1 MVRAGGPFRFV
12 GLAFLAAVVVVIVAL
27 ITGYGIPVGIGALAG
42 FVLGALA
49 GLVGTLWLSRGAG
62 RSMNVGGM
70 SWSSSDSS
78 GGMGP
83 TQLDQM
89 RERSELL
96 QIDLGPIRSVLPVLA
111 TADAGGYVVQLV
123 AAELREAG
131 TALILDVRSKPGSP
145 QPGFWADVSVRDE
158 MGTTYRA
165 AGQTNG
171 SGLNPMRCAISIVPA
186 APSNARRLD
195 VNVERFVDPFR
206 GVDRAAEGP
215 WTFLID
221 LPGDVAPA
229 SPR

>member
-12 GLAFLAAVVVVIVAL
+12 GLAFLAAVVVVIAAL
-27 ITGYGIPVGIGALAG
+27 IAGYGIPVGLGALAG

-195 VNVERFVDPFR
+195 VNVERFADPFR

>member
-12 GLAFLAAVVVVIVAL
+12 GLAFLAAVVVVIAAL
-27 ITGYGIPVGIGALAG
+27 IAGYGIPVGIGALAG

-131 TALILDVRSKPGSP
+131 TALILEVRPKPGSP

-195 VNVERFVDPFR
+195 VNVERFADPFR

>member
-62 RSMNVGGM
+62 RSMDVGGM

-145 QPGFWADVSVRDE
+145 QPGFWADVTVRDE

-195 VNVERFVDPFR
+195 VNVERFADPFR

>member
-12 GLAFLAAVVVVIVAL
+12 GLAFLAAVVVVIAAL
-27 ITGYGIPVGIGALAG
+27 IAGYGIPVGLGALAG

-195 VNVERFVDPFR
+195 VNVERFADPFR
-206 GVDRAAEGP
+206 GVGRAAEGP
-215 WTFLID
+215 WRFVID
-221 LPGDVAPA
+221 LPGDVVPA
-229 SPR
+229 SSR